1 MTVGANEVLP
11 GAVNA
16 EAHEHLAANVVEGAG
31 SGAADATV
39 PSQLLNSPD
48 TTERDAGM
56 LLLLRPPP
64 ASPG

>member
-16 EAHEHLAANVVEGAG
+16 EAHEHLPANVVEGAG
-31 SGAADATV
+31 TGAADATV
-39 PSQLLNSPD
+39 PSQLLNSTD

-56 LLLLRPPP
+56 LLLRPPP
-64 ASPG
+64 APPG